1 MSFFARVIARF
12 RFHRD
17 LSRSRRVADL
27 PPRREI
33 LCQRHKREKGEDQ

>member
-17 LSRSRRVADL
+17 LARTRGADDL

-33 LCQRHKREKGEDQ
+33 LCQRRKREKGEGQ

>member
-17 LSRSRRVADL
+17 LARARRATDL
-27 PPRREI
+27 PRRRERF
-33 LCQRHKREKGEDQ
+33 CQRHKREKGDGK